1 MEITWAGEDVDF
13 RSPPPVALDARFV
26 LCSVSSRAA
35 ERRNNVTNFPAERGV
50 SRARGERER
59 ALMRVLLVED
69 EAEMAHALAL
79 RLGRSGFIADHVGAL
94 VDAREALA
102 CHRYG
107 LAILDRRLPDGD
119 GLELLP
125 ELRRLQPDARIL
137 ILTACEAVSERV
149 SGLDAGADD
158 YLAKPVDFDELMA
171 RVRACLRRALGAVAP
186 PVVIGRLS
194 FDLAARE
201 VFVDGAP
208 AVLHRRELA
217 LLETLVRSAG
227 RIVLRARLV
236 EEVYGFDD
244 NVDVNALNILVSRL
258 RKRLGDLGAE
268 VEIHSARG
276 IGYMLA
282 RASS

>member
-1 MEITWAGEDVDF
+1 
-13 RSPPPVALDARFV
+13 
-26 LCSVSSRAA
+26 
-35 ERRNNVTNFPAERGV
+35 
-50 SRARGERER
+50 
-59 ALMRVLLVED
+59 MRVLLVED

-79 RLGRSGFIADHVGAL
+79 RLGRSGFIADHVGA
-94 VDAREALA
+94 VGDARAALA

-107 LAILDRRLPDGD
+107 LAVLDRRLPDGD
-119 GLELLP
+119 GLDLLP
-125 ELRRLQPDARIL
+125 EIRRLQPDVRIL

-171 RVRACLRRALGAVAP
+171 RVRACLRRAGGPVTP
-186 PVVIGRLS
+186 PVVIGRLA

-201 VFVDGAP
+201 VLVDGAP
-208 AVLHRRELA
+208 VVLHRRELA
-217 LLETLVRSAG
+217 LLEALARSAG
-227 RIVLRARLV
+227 RIVLRGRLV

-244 NVDVNALNILVSRL
+244 DVEVNALNILVSRL
-258 RKRLGDLGAE
+258 RRRLAELGAE

-282 RASS
+282 KASP

>member
-1 MEITWAGEDVDF
+1 
-13 RSPPPVALDARFV
+13 
-26 LCSVSSRAA
+26 
-35 ERRNNVTNFPAERGV
+35 
-50 SRARGERER
+50 
-59 ALMRVLLVED
+59 MRVLLVED
-69 EAEMAHALAL
+69 ETEMAHALAL